1 MKFQKIS
8 LKQQKALEFQG
19 LSYSVRKK
27 IRTPDLLIRITLS
40 SLFLSQLIKPLT
52 NNGFPIFHLVLSNIP
67 ALCRIELT
75 NCSASTLF
83 PLS

>member
-27 IRTPDLLIRITLS
+27 IRTPDLLIRIALS
-40 SLFLSQLIKPLT
+40 SLFLSQLIKPLPGVHQT
-52 NNGFPIFHLVLSNIP
+52 GRGRKIGFLLV
-67 ALCRIELT
+67 
-75 NCSASTLF
+75 
-83 PLS
+83 